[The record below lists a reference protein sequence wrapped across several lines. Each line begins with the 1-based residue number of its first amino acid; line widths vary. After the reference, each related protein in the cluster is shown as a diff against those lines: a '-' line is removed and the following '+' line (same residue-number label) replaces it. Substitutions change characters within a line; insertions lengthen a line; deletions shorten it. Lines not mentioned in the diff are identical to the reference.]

1 MSIGNII
8 ALVAIGLSLLGN
20 GFVIA
25 MTCVIKFND
34 LHWLTKKIDG
44 MDKKVDKHS
53 EEITIVKEDVAHLKG
68 KLCKVSRKR
77 KK

>member
-44 MDKKVDKHS
+44 MDTF
-53 EEITIVKEDVAHLKG
+53 E
-68 KLCKVSRKR
+68 RKIL
-77 KK
+77 